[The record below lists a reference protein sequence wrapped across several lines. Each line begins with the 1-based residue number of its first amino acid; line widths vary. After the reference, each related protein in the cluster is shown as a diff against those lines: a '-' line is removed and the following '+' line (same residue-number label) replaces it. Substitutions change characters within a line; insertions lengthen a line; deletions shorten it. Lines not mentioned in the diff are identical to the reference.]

1 VSPGSGSERPG
12 PVPWTRVNTTQMH
25 RTTEHTDRDRS
36 DQARSTQA
44 LTRAAHP
51 GPHASGLTRAGTGAL
66 LAAAAALLLSAC
78 GGSSSNSSSST
89 TGTASADN
97 GHAPVQTARDVH
109 PVPRALGAG
118 KIIPSQSSPVKAR
131 QPSGSV
137 DDEINASGAKTVDPC
152 TLVTREEAQTIVGK
166 PVGQPVD
173 APQGPTCI
181 YGVQGAKAPVTLAV
195 QSLHFSTVKPQSQL
209 HDRITLSIAGH
220 SAYCG
225 VAGTPTLI
233 VPLSAG
239 RFLSVVAPCPIAA
252 SFATKALG
260 RIG

>member
-1 VSPGSGSERPG
+1 
-12 PVPWTRVNTTQMH
+12 M
-25 RTTEHTDRDRS
+25 
-36 DQARSTQA
+36 
-44 LTRAAHP
+44 
-51 GPHASGLTRAGTGAL
+51 
-66 LAAAAALLLSAC
+66 
-78 GGSSSNSSSST
+78 
-89 TGTASADN
+89 
-97 GHAPVQTARDVH
+97 H
-109 PVPRALGAG
+109 PVPQALGAG
-118 KIIPSQSSPVKAR
+118 KVIPSQSSPFKAR

-137 DDEINASGAKTVDPC
+137 DDEVNASGAKTLNPC

-166 PVGQPVD
+166 PVDKPVD
-173 APQGPTCI
+173 APQGPTCV
-181 YGVQGAKAPVTLAV
+181 YSVQGAKAPVTLAV
-195 QSLHFSTVKPQSQL
+195 QALHFSTVKPQSQL
-209 HDRITLSIAGH
+209 HDRITLTIAGH

>member
-1 VSPGSGSERPG
+1 MP
-12 PVPWTRVNTTQMH
+12 
-25 RTTEHTDRDRS
+25 RS
-36 DQARSTQA
+36 
-44 LTRAAHP
+44 
-51 GPHASGLTRAGTGAL
+51 
-66 LAAAAALLLSAC
+66 
-78 GGSSSNSSSST
+78 
-89 TGTASADN
+89 
-97 GHAPVQTARDVH
+97 
-109 PVPRALGAG
+109 LGAG

-131 QPSGSV
+131 KPSDSI

-152 TLVTREEAQTIVGK
+152 TLVTREEAQAIVGK
-166 PVGQPVD
+166 PVGNPVD

-181 YGVQGAKAPVTLAV
+181 YSVQGAKAPVTLAV

-209 HDRITLSIAGH
+209 RDRITLTIAGH

-252 SFATKALG
+252 SFAGKALG

>member
-1 VSPGSGSERPG
+1 MSSG
-12 PVPWTRVNTTQMH
+12 
-25 RTTEHTDRDRS
+25 
-36 DQARSTQA
+36 AK
-44 LTRAAHP
+44 HP
-51 GPHASGLTRAGTGAL
+51 GPQAGTPVHATREAPDAKVAGVGPHAGGLARAGTGAL
-66 LAAAAALLLSAC
+66 LAAVAALLLSAC
-78 GGSSSNSSSST
+78 GGSSSNSSSTT
-89 TGTASADN
+89 TGAASADN
-97 GHAPVQTARDVH
+97 GHAPVQTARDVR
-109 PVPRALGAG
+109 PVPRSLGAG

-137 DDEINASGAKTVDPC
+137 DDEVNASGAKTVDPC

-166 PVGQPVD
+166 PVGNPVD
-173 APQGPTCI
+173 AAQGPTCI
-181 YGVQGAKAPVTLAV
+181 YSVQGAKASVTLAV

-209 HDRITLSIAGH
+209 RDRITLSIAGH

-260 RIG
+260 RISP

>member
-1 VSPGSGSERPG
+1 MR
-12 PVPWTRVNTTQMH
+12 TQVH
-25 RTTEHTDRDRS
+25 ATQGHK
-36 DQARSTQA
+36 TQA
-44 LTRAAHP
+44 CATPAHMTQVHMFQVHTTPAHTRAARP
-51 GPHASGLTRAGTGAL
+51 GPHASGLARAGTGAL
-66 LAAAAALLLSAC
+66 LAAFAALLLSAC
-78 GGSSSNSSSST
+78 GGSSSTNSSSTAAGS
-89 TGTASADN
+89 ASADN

-109 PVPRALGAG
+109 PVPQTLGAG
-118 KIIPSQSSPVKAR
+118 KIIPSQSSPFKAR

-137 DDEINASGAKTVDPC
+137 DDEVNASGAKTINPC
-152 TLVTREEAQTIVGK
+152 TLVTHEEAQAIVGK
-166 PVGQPVD
+166 PVGEPVD

-181 YGVQGAKAPVTLAV
+181 YSVQGAKAPVTLAV
-195 QSLHFSTVKPQSQL
+195 QALHFSTVKPQSQL
-209 HDRITLSIAGH
+209 QDRITLSIAGH

>member
-1 VSPGSGSERPG
+1 MNVGPGAGRPG
-12 PVPWTRVNTTQMH
+12 LRAGTRVHTSQVHGTEARTNQIRTTQAPT
-25 RTTEHTDRDRS
+25 RV
-36 DQARSTQA
+36 ARS
-44 LTRAAHP
+44 
-51 GPHASGLTRAGTGAL
+51 GPRASGLARAGTGAL
-66 LAAAAALLLSAC
+66 LAGVAALLLSAC
-78 GGSSSNSSSST
+78 GGSSSDSSSST

-97 GHAPVQTARDVH
+97 GHAPVQAARDVH

-118 KIIPSQSSPVKAR
+118 KIIPSQSTPVKAR
-131 QPSGSV
+131 EPSGSV

-152 TLVTREEAQTIVGK
+152 TLVTREEAQAIVGK

-181 YGVQGAKAPVTLAV
+181 YGVQGAKAPVTLAI

-209 HDRITLSIAGH
+209 RDRITLSIAGH

-252 SFATKALG
+252 SFATTALG
-260 RIG
+260 RISR

>member
-1 VSPGSGSERPG
+1 
-12 PVPWTRVNTTQMH
+12 
-25 RTTEHTDRDRS
+25 
-36 DQARSTQA
+36 
-44 LTRAAHP
+44 
-51 GPHASGLTRAGTGAL
+51 
-66 LAAAAALLLSAC
+66 
-78 GGSSSNSSSST
+78 
-89 TGTASADN
+89 
-97 GHAPVQTARDVH
+97 VQTARNVH
-109 PVPRALGAG
+109 PVPQALGAG

-137 DDEINASGAKTVDPC
+137 DDEVNASGAKTLDPC

-166 PVGQPVD
+166 PVGEPVD

-181 YGVQGAKAPVTLAV
+181 YSIQGAKAPVTLAV
-195 QSLHFSTVKPQSQL
+195 QALHFSTVKPQSQL
-209 HDRITLSIAGH
+209 HDRITLTLAGH
-220 SAYCG
+220 GAYCG